1 MQSREDRPGLLQLF
15 GYTTIG
21 YMGRMLHVSIPD
33 KSKTTEIIRI
43 SQRLVAMI
51 VEKFLE
57 VALGDPH
64 DTAKSVRYK
73 IAGFD

>member
-1 MQSREDRPGLLQLF
+1 
-15 GYTTIG
+15 
-21 YMGRMLHVSIPD
+21 MGRMLHVSIPD